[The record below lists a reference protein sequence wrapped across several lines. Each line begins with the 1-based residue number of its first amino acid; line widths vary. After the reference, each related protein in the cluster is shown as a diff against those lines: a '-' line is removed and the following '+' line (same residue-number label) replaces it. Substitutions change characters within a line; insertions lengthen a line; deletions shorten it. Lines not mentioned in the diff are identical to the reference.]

1 MSVPRITAFSL
12 CVDLLKRLS
21 APPGTALR
29 ITKGTASYMIR
40 KVGIRDCFEHLI
52 LDFRKAGT
60 VKSDEFFL
68 KIRQLFMPIVQP
80 TRGPVAI
87 LLEPLRWNDKVYL
100 TA

>member
-60 VKSDEFFL
+60 VKSDEFFFENSATFYAD
-68 KIRQLFMPIVQP
+68 RSADAR
-80 TRGPVAI
+80 TRCHP
-87 LLEPLRWNDKVYL
+87 P
-100 TA
+100 